1 MSPRALAH
9 PLVLE
14 ALPEDLSTIVV
25 ELTEHEL
32 FGAEDELACRL
43 AALRARGARIALDDA
58 GAGYAG
64 LQQLIA
70 VAPDILK
77 LDRSLVH
84 GANADPAKLA
94 LLEAMISFAS
104 STGAAVCG
112 EGVEDLDDLR
122 ALADLDA
129 TYAQGYAL
137 ARPAPPW
144 PLLVPGAAAT
154 AAERLEMGVR
164 VAGGQRAGGTWSQ
177 GLAELATHLG
187 AIDHIAELATA
198 GRMVADLLGADDVSL
213 LNVTTE
219 PDAIVELL
227 SAHPDNAPGE
237 SWPLEDFPATAHL
250 IATGRVGQVVAGD
263 PLGDPA
269 ELAELERLRI
279 GAMLMVPLELGRGR
293 RALME
298 VYRVRPQ
305 AYSRAQIERARVVA
319 LQLGAVISRLTV
331 S

>member
-1 MSPRALAH
+1 M
-9 PLVLE
+9 
-14 ALPEDLSTIVV
+14 V

-32 FGAEDELACRL
+32 FGAEDELESRL
-43 AALRARGARIALDDA
+43 AGLRARGARIALDDA

-144 PLLVPGAAAT
+144 PLLA
-154 AAERLEMGVR
+154 
-164 VAGGQRAGGTWSQ
+164 
-177 GLAELATHLG
+177 
-187 AIDHIAELATA
+187 A
-198 GRMVADLLGADDVSL
+198 GRRRRLGRPARDGRPRRRRS
-213 LNVTTE
+213 
-219 PDAIVELL
+219 
-227 SAHPDNAPGE
+227 SAPRAPGRTASP
-237 SWPLEDFPATAHL
+237 SWRRTSARSTRSPSSRRPAAWSPTCSAP
-250 IATGRVGQVVAGD
+250 TT
-263 PLGDPA
+263 
-269 ELAELERLRI
+269 
-279 GAMLMVPLELGRGR
+279 
-293 RALME
+293 
-298 VYRVRPQ
+298 
-305 AYSRAQIERARVVA
+305 SR
-319 LQLGAVISRLTV
+319 
-331 S
+331 

>member
-1 MSPRALAH
+1 MLA
-9 PLVLE
+9 

-32 FGAEDELACRL
+32 FGAEDELAARL
-43 AALRARGARIALDDA
+43 AELRARGARIALDDA

-122 ALADLDA
+122 ALAELDA

-137 ARPAPPW
+137 ARP
-144 PLLVPGAAAT
+144 GAAV
-154 AAERLEMGVR
+154 AAARAGRRRRRADRLEVGVR
-164 VAGGQRAGGTWSQ
+164 VAGGERIAGTWSQ
-177 GLAELATHLG
+177 GLAELATTSARRRRRRARHRRPQ
-187 AIDHIAELATA
+187 
-198 GRMVADLLGADDVSL
+198 GRRPARRRRRVADA
-213 LNVTTE
+213 
-219 PDAIVELL
+219 A
-227 SAHPDNAPGE
+227 
-237 SWPLEDFPATAHL
+237 
-250 IATGRVGQVVAGD
+250 
-263 PLGDPA
+263 
-269 ELAELERLRI
+269 
-279 GAMLMVPLELGRGR
+279 
-293 RALME
+293 
-298 VYRVRPQ
+298 
-305 AYSRAQIERARVVA
+305 
-319 LQLGAVISRLTV
+319 
-331 S
+331 